1 MKLQWHE
8 GGDDFANG
16 MAARRKQYGVS
27 SEAHRIRCD
36 QRWRDAKCYEQIEF
50 GLISEF
56 DRRIAHG

>member
-1 MKLQWHE
+1 VRFQWAA

-16 MAARRKQYGVS
+16 MIARRKQYGIS
-27 SEAHRIRCD
+27 DEAHRLRCD
-36 QRWRDAKCYEQIEF
+36 QRFSDAKCYEQVEF